1 MQLITIIT
9 RPVSQP
15 AKIWNFE
22 SIKLQRIE
30 DNLHFAGINFSKKEK
45 KFSFAEKWLHFVTEC
60 FICLQSTS

>member
-1 MQLITIIT
+1 MQLIMIIT

-45 KFSFAEKWLHFVTEC
+45 KFSFVEK
-60 FICLQSTS
+60 